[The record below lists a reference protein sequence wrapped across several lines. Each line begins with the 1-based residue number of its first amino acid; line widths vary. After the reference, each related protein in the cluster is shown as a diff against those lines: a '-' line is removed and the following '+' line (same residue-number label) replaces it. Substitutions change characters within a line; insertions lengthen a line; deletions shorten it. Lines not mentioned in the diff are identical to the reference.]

1 MSVNSVSKN
10 TMFDFFETVY
20 DKSDLF
26 KLKNKINKKQEELSS
41 NKKITDK
48 NKEKKSSELKE
59 LKTQLIE
66 QRIISSSGEIRDW
79 INTSVNNA
87 ISLQANSKDTAISVA
102 THVAKLTHSSINW
115 ATSIFYEN
123 NDGHC
128 YLSTSSIKKLKVDVA
143 HPDLKL
149 APISKFLLFLHNK
162 KLIDKIV
169 KVENF
174 NIFKPFSTDENEFE
188 KWREGFF
195 LYCTQ
200 NSVATHYLAKQ
211 IYFPVNDKY
220 HLLSP
225 MASSVLDQEVYE
237 RLNFDKSM
245 NEIREYK
252 NKGVYHSDLF
262 IKYPN
267 KAVLKVTA
275 SNNSNASLSNGKR
288 GGKRYLLPSMPPT
301 WQKIQ
306 TPPLKQK
313 SLFAG
318 ELDKRAWKSAKE
330 LQKYLIKLQN
340 REFGNKAI
348 RDQVKQHI
356 NNIINILFDYAIEI
370 QAMPSGWSEQAKLK
384 ESHALWLDSNRD
396 DQTFQDKRKSGQ
408 WQGDICQD
416 FGLWMN
422 SKLSNKEMKLV
433 KFEKNKWA
441 KLLQNR
447 LNLFDKGWE
456 ESK

>member
-1 MSVNSVSKN
+1 MNANPVNKD
-10 TMFDFFETVY
+10 TMFEFFETVY

-26 KLKNKINKKQEELSS
+26 KLKNKINKKQEELNPS
-41 NKKITDK
+41 KKITDN
-48 NKEKKSSELKE
+48 NKEKKSNELKE
-59 LKTQLIE
+59 LKAQLIK
-66 QRIISSSGEIRDW
+66 QRIISTSGEIRSW
-79 INTSVNNA
+79 INTSANNA

-102 THVAKLTHSSINW
+102 THVAKLTHSSISW
-115 ATSIFYEN
+115 ATSVFYKN
-123 NDGHC
+123 NDEHG
-128 YLSTSSIKKLKVDVA
+128 YLSTSSIKKVKADVA

-162 KLIDKIV
+162 KLIDEIV
-169 KVENF
+169 NLEDF
-174 NIFKPFSTDENEFE
+174 NIFKPFSVDNSEFE

-200 NSVATHYLAKQ
+200 NAVATHYLAKQ
-211 IYFPVNDKY
+211 VYFPVNDEY

-225 MASSVLDQEVYE
+225 MVSSVLDQEIYD
-237 RLNFDKSM
+237 RLNFDESM
-245 NEIREYK
+245 NEVRDCK
-252 NKGVYHSDLF
+252 NKGTYHPDIF
-262 IKYPN
+262 ISYPK
-267 KAVLKVTA
+267 KAILKVTA

-288 GGKRYLLPSMPPT
+288 GGKRYLFPSMPPT
-301 WQKIQ
+301 WQKIPS
-306 TPPLKQK
+306 PPLKQK

-318 ELDKRAWKSAKE
+318 EFDKRAWKLAKE

-340 REFGNKAI
+340 KEFGNKAI

-356 NNIINILFDYAIEI
+356 NNIINILFDYVIEI
-370 QAMPSGWSEQAKLK
+370 QDMPSGWSEKAKLK

-396 DQTFQDKRKSGQ
+396 DQAFQEKRKSGQ
-408 WQGDICQD
+408 WQDDVCQD

-422 SKLSNKEMKLV
+422 SKLSNKDMKLV

>member
-10 TMFDFFETVY
+10 IMFEFFETIY

-26 KLKNKINKKQEELSS
+26 KLKNKINKIKEEFNT
-41 NKKITDK
+41 NKNLTDK
-48 NKEKKSSELKE
+48 NKEKKEQELKVLE
-59 LKTQLIE
+59 INLVE
-66 QRIISSSGEIRDW
+66 QRKKSASGEIRDW

-87 ISLQANSKDTAISVA
+87 ISLNANSKDTAIAIA

-115 ATSIFYEN
+115 ATSIFHGN
-123 NDGHC
+123 NDKHC
-128 YLSTSSIKKLKVDVA
+128 YLSTSSFKELKVDVA

-162 KLIDKIV
+162 KLIGKTV
-169 KVENF
+169 KAEDFSV
-174 NIFKPFSTDENEFE
+174 FKPFSVNNQEFE
-188 KWREGFF
+188 KWKDGFF

-200 NSVATHYLAKQ
+200 NSVATHNLAKQ

-225 MASSVLDQEVYE
+225 MVSSVLDQEIYD
-237 RLNFDKSM
+237 RLNFDKNM
-245 NEIREYK
+245 NEVRDYK
-252 NKGVYHSDLF
+252 NKGMYHPDIF
-262 IKYPN
+262 ISYPN
-267 KAVLKVTA
+267 KAILKVTA
-275 SNNSNASLSNGKR
+275 SNDSNASISNGKR

-301 WQKIQ
+301 WQKILS
-306 TPPLKQK
+306 PPLKQK
-313 SLFAG
+313 SLFSS
-318 ELDKRAWKSAKE
+318 EFEKRSWKSAKE

-340 REFGNKAI
+340 KEFGNKTI

-356 NNIINILFDYAIEI
+356 NNIINILFDYVLEI

-384 ESHALWLDSNRD
+384 EAHALWLDSNRH
-396 DQTFQDKRKSGQ
+396 DQDFQEKRKSGQ
-408 WQGDICQD
+408 WQEVICKD

-422 SKLSNKEMKLV
+422 SKLSNKDMKLV
-433 KFEKNKWA
+433 KFENDKWA

-456 ESK
+456 ETK